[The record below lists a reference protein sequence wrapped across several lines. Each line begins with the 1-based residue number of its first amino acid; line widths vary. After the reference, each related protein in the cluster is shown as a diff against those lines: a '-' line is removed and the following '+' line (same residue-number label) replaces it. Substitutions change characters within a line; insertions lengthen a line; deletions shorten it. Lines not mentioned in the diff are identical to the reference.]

1 MTARHASPVEALLI
15 DGSFDGDVFINEPMS
30 KHTSYAIGGPARF
43 FVRVGSIRALTSL
56 RDACVRSGVK
66 FVVVGRGS
74 NLLVSDAGFDG
85 VVITL
90 GRDFRNF
97 HVDAERAAIVS
108 GAGTSL
114 SSVVQEALRNALTG
128 MEFAVGTPGS
138 VGGAL
143 RMNAGSATDWIGSR
157 VASVTLIDSAGNMV
171 KRAGSEVEWGY
182 RHTSFLPDETLLE
195 CELALSKGDPFFI
208 QGKMEASLSKRKRSQ
223 PLGKACCGSVF
234 RNPEGA
240 SAAKLIDDLGLK
252 GTRVGAACV
261 SEKHANFIVNEGG
274 ASAADVLKL
283 IELVAAKVEGEY
295 GIKLTPEVRFLGF

>member
-15 DGSFDGDVFINEPMS
+15 DGAFDGDVYINEPMS

-43 FVRVGSIRALTSL
+43 FVRVASIRALSSL
-56 RDACVRSGVK
+56 RDACIRSEVP

-74 NLLVSDAGFDG
+74 NLLVSDGGFDG

-97 HVDAERAAIVS
+97 HVDEERAAIVS

-114 SSVVQEALRNALTG
+114 SSIVQEALRNALTG

-143 RMNAGSATDWIGSR
+143 RMNAGSADDWIGSR
-157 VASVTLIDSAGNMV
+157 VGSVTLVDASGNLV
-171 KRAGSEVEWGY
+171 KRQGSEVEWGY
-182 RHTSFLPDETLLE
+182 RHTSFLPEETLLE
-195 CELALSKGDPFFI
+195 CELILSKGDPFFI
-208 QGKMEASLSKRKRSQ
+208 QGKMEASLSRRKKTQ

-240 SAAKLIDDLGLK
+240 SAARLIDELGLK
-252 GTRVGAACV
+252 GTRIGAACV

-274 ASAADVLKL
+274 ARAVDVVRL
-283 IELVAAKVEGEY
+283 IDLIAAKVEGEY